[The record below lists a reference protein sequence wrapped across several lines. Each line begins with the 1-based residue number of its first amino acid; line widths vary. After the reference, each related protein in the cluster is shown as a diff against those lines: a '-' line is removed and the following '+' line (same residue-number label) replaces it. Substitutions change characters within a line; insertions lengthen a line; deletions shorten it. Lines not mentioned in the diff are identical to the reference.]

1 MTRNDITP
9 ASKIAELRLD
19 ISHPN
24 SRGKVFVL
32 LEGESDV
39 KLYRK
44 LFNNDTCKIET
55 IPGGKIFL
63 EEGLRTLT
71 DIYKL
76 FIGIRDADFLHLE
89 GKKVEL
95 ENLFLTDVHD
105 YEIMMASESECHSS
119 IFCEHTTLASHEHN
133 PTIDKLLKAIRF
145 LGYFR
150 WYNEIENLEFNFKGL
165 EINQLFDKRTFTIN
179 EKTLIEKVIERSPN
193 AKNKD
198 IDQVFDTV
206 QQLYDDN
213 HDLLQVCNGH
223 DFMKVM
229 AHFCS
234 SSHKGKG
241 INEKDIATHFR
252 IAYSK
257 EMFKKTQLFKDTTDW
272 ASKNSCT
279 LYHQ

>member
-1 MTRNDITP
+1 MRKEDITP
-9 ASKIAELRLD
+9 ESKIAELRLD

-24 SRGKVFVL
+24 SKGRVFVL

-55 IPGGKIFL
+55 IPGGKIKL
-63 EEGLRTLT
+63 EEGLEILN

-76 FIGIRDADFLHLE
+76 IIGIRDADFLHLE
-89 GKKVEL
+89 GTKPPFP
-95 ENLFLTDVHD
+95 NLFLTDYHD
-105 YEIMMASESECHSS
+105 YELMMACESQCHCP
-119 IFCEHTTLASHEHN
+119 IFFEHTAINSNEHN
-133 PTIDKLLKAIRF
+133 TTFERLLNSIRF

-150 WYNEIENLEFNFKGL
+150 WYNEIEELEFKFRGL
-165 EINQLFDKRTFTIN
+165 KVNELFNKRAFSID
-179 EKTLIEKVIERSPN
+179 EKMLIQRVIEHSPN
-193 AKNKD
+193 AKIKNVET
-198 IDQVFDTV
+198 IFDSV

-234 SSHKGKG
+234 SSHKG
-241 INEKDIATHFR
+241 INEKDMAIHFR
-252 IAYSK
+252 ITYNK
-257 EMFKKTQLFKDTTDW
+257 EMFQKTQLFKDTTDW
-272 ASKNSCT
+272 ANQNNCII
-279 LYHQ
+279 YNQ